1 MNHSKYVPFLAL
13 IFSTFVVTAGSR
25 LWGANSD
32 WNNLK
37 TLKPGQ
43 QIRIVLNDN
52 KLYQGEFQALND
64 EGITLRHAS
73 GEQTFARKD
82 IHRISSYQGFK
93 THLARNM
100 LIGAA
105 IGAALA
111 TPLMLANHNPYNSWW
126 HSSVWVAGVFVPGG
140 AGIGA
145 AVTSA
150 HWHAVYRAPKH

>member
-1 MNHSKYVPFLAL
+1 VL
-13 IFSTFVVTAGSR
+13 IISTFVVTAGSPLR
-25 LWGANSD
+25 GANSD

-64 EGITLRHAS
+64 EGITLRHAP

-82 IHRISSYQGFK
+82 ILRISSYHGVK
-93 THLARNM
+93 THLVRNI

-105 IGAALA
+105 IGGALA
-111 TPLMLANHNPYNSWW
+111 TPLMLANHNPHNSWW
-126 HSSVWVAGVFVPGG
+126 NSSAWVPGVFVPGG

-145 AVTSA
+145 AVTTA
-150 HWHAVYRAPKH
+150 GWHKVYRAPKH

>member
-1 MNHSKYVPFLAL
+1 MNHPNYVPLPAL
-13 IFSTFVVTAGSR
+13 IFSLFVVTAASSLR
-25 LWGANSD
+25 AANSD

-52 KLYQGEFQALND
+52 KVYQGEFQALND

-82 IHRISSYQGFK
+82 IHRIGSYQGFK

-111 TPLMLANHNPYNSWW
+111 TPLMLANSNNGWW
-126 HSSVWVAGVFVPGG
+126 HSSVWVPGVFVPGG

-145 AVTSA
+145 AVTA
-150 HWHAVYRAPKH
+150 AGWHEVYRAPKH

>member
-1 MNHSKYVPFLAL
+1 MNQLKDMMFLML
-13 IFSTFVVTAGSR
+13 ILSTPVAAAATPLRA
-25 LWGANSD
+25 AKSD

-52 KLYQGEFQALND
+52 KIFEGEFQALND
-64 EGITLRHAS
+64 EGITLRHAP

-82 IHRISSYQGFK
+82 ILRISSHHGVK
-93 THLARNM
+93 THLMRNI

-105 IGAALA
+105 IGVALA
-111 TPLMLANHNPYNSWW
+111 TPLILANNNNGWW
-126 HSSVWVAGVFVPGG
+126 HSWAWIPGVFVPGG

-145 AVTSA
+145 VVTRA
-150 HWHAVYRAPKH
+150 GWHEVYRARRQH